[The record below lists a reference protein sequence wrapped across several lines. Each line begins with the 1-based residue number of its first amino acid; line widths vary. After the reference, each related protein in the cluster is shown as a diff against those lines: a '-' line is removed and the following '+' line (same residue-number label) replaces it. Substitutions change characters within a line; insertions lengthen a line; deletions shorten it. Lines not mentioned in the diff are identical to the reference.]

1 MTTLVPPAS
10 ANAPSPTA
18 ARGALVRLVRAAAH
32 AAQHRP
38 KTIIASWLL
47 LVVACIAAGAFAGT
61 KSLTDVQ
68 AEVGQSARAD
78 TLLQHARLQQPAS
91 ESILITG
98 PSAATVRAAATD
110 LTTQATALA
119 QVASATGPDQSP
131 ELVADGGR
139 IALVQVQLR
148 GGPDNADAQV
158 APLLALDQRIQQAHP
173 GTVVQEAGAGS
184 ESKAINDMV
193 ATDLSHA
200 ELISL
205 PITLVILVLAFG
217 ALVAASVPLIL
228 GITAVAGAL
237 GALGLVS
244 HFAPNSQSTS
254 AVVVLIGLAVGVDY
268 SLFYVRREREERR
281 RGNGPARRSGRAMP
295 HSALEAAAS
304 SVGRAI
310 LISGLTVMAALAGL
324 LLTGSG
330 DFVSIGLGT
339 IVVVAIAVL
348 GSLTVLPAVLALLG
362 DRVDRGRVPGHRAF
376 TAVRSR
382 RQLRAGRPTGAW
394 AGVARGVTNHPRNSL
409 IVAAGVLAAF
419 AIPMLGMHT
428 NDLQGADLPRNL
440 PVVQAIS
447 AIDAS
452 FPGAPQDAVLV
463 VTGHDLATPDAHAGL
478 IALGTRAAAVTGGR
492 GDVTVS
498 VSSAGTV
505 ARVGVPM
512 PDSGRAAARATVERL
527 RDQVAPTATTIGG
540 VTSTALVTGEVAS
553 SVDYSDRM
561 SGVTPEVIGFVLAL
575 GFLLLLATFRAPW
588 LAAMVMVLN
597 LLSVGASYGILTL
610 VFQHAWAEHLLG
622 FHSTGYII
630 NWLPLFMFV
639 VLFGL
644 SMDYTVLVLERI
656 REARLRGLRAR
667 AAAAEGVAATAGTV
681 TSAAIVMVAVFSIFA
696 TLGLIT
702 FKQLGVGLAAAVLLD
717 ATLVR
722 GVALPAVVALLGER
736 GWPIRGCKDASVTPA
751 QLATAGA
758 RIEQV

>member
-10 ANAPSPTA
+10 GVAPRPTA
-18 ARGALVRLVRAAAH
+18 ARGALARLVRAAAH
-32 AAQHRP
+32 AAQRRP

-47 LVVACIAAGAFAGT
+47 LVAACIAAGAVAGT
-61 KSLTDVQ
+61 ESLSGVQ

-78 TLLQHARLQQPAS
+78 TLLQRAGLQQPAS

-98 PSAATVRAAATD
+98 TSAATVRAAATD
-110 LTTQATALA
+110 LTTRATALA

-131 ELVADGGR
+131 DLVADGGR
-139 IALVQVQLR
+139 VALVHVQLR
-148 GGPDNADAQV
+148 GDRDNADARV
-158 APLLALDQRIQQAHP
+158 APLLALDQRVQQAHP
-173 GTVVQEAGAGS
+173 GTAIQEAGAGS
-184 ESKAINDMV
+184 ESKAIKDMV
-193 ATDLSHA
+193 AADLSHA

-217 ALVAASVPLIL
+217 ALVAACVPLVL
-228 GITAVAGAL
+228 GITAVAAAL

-244 HFAPNSQSTS
+244 HFAPNSESTS

-281 RGNGPARRSGRAMP
+281 RGSGPARRSGRAMP

-339 IVVVAIAVL
+339 IVVVGIAVL

-362 DRVDRGRVPGHRAF
+362 DRVDRGGVPGYRAF
-376 TAVRSR
+376 TAARAR
-382 RQLRAGRPTGAW
+382 RRRRAGRPTGAW
-394 AGVARGVTNHPRNSL
+394 AALARGVTNHPRGSL
-409 IVAAGVLAAF
+409 LVSAGVLAAL
-419 AIPMLGMHT
+419 AIPMIGMHT
-428 NDLQGADLPRNL
+428 SDLQGADLPRDL

-452 FPGAPQDAVLV
+452 FPGAPQDAELV
-463 VTGHDLATPDAHAGL
+463 VTGHDLATRAAHAGL

-492 GDVTVS
+492 GEVTVA
-498 VSSAGTV
+498 VSAAGTL
-505 ARVGVPM
+505 ARVDVPM
-512 PDSGRAAARATVERL
+512 PDSARAAAKATVERL
-527 RDQVAPTATTIGG
+527 RDQVAPTATTIDG
-540 VTSTALVTGEVAS
+540 VASTALVTGEVAD

-561 SGVTPEVIGFVLAL
+561 RAVTPEVIGFVLVL

-588 LAAMVMVLN
+588 LAAMIMVLN
-597 LLSVGASYGILTL
+597 LLSVGAAYGILTL
-610 VFQHAWAEHLLG
+610 VFQHTWAEHLLG

-630 NWLPLFMFV
+630 NWLPLFLFV

-656 REARLRGLRAR
+656 REARLTGLGPRE
-667 AAAAEGVAATAGTV
+667 AAAEGVAATAGTV

-696 TLGLIT
+696 TLGLIN

-736 GWPIRGCKDASVTPA
+736 GWRIRDARMP
-751 QLATAGA
+751 L
-758 RIEQV
+758 